1 MKKFPDSALY
11 FLIFL
16 LSVSLFYHFTVS
28 IPKLPIAGTDF
39 TAFLTGA
46 QMIKE
51 GKGKLLY
58 DLKSQRATQQEI
70 IKPIWPYEKR
80 LLPFRSLPFVGFFFL
95 SFSYFNLILSY
106 KLFVVF
112 NLVLLFLFIL
122 LSTRLFEA
130 INKSKA
136 WLLIPLVYIPVLHT
150 LVQGQISL
158 ILTLNLLFIYQFIKL
173 KKSFI
178 AGILYS
184 LLLLKPQY
192 LIIFPFLFILTKNK
206 HRFISGALLS
216 FSILLLIS
224 GWVSGPAALLNYPAF
239 ILSTENPHH
248 RTYANHMG
256 SLNSLLSLP
265 FLSLSPFSILIFN
278 GLLYLFFLVLFIQR
292 YRLIGFEQSF
302 AAAVLLSML
311 FAIHVLS
318 PDWALLLI
326 PTYLMTNQSLTKNDH
341 KAIPI
346 LVFSVIF
353 ISTSALFSN
362 RMVAVIFLVF
372 LAIILLFY
380 QPIKNIESVTKK
392 NQWRIS

>member
-1 MKKFPDSALY
+1 MIY
-11 FLIFL
+11 
-16 LSVSLFYHFTVS
+16 LS
-28 IPKLPIAGTDF
+28 I
-39 TAFLTGA
+39 
-46 QMIKE
+46 
-51 GKGKLLY
+51 
-58 DLKSQRATQQEI
+58 
-70 IKPIWPYEKR
+70 
-80 LLPFRSLPFVGFFFL
+80 
-95 SFSYFNLILSY
+95 
-106 KLFVVF
+106 
-112 NLVLLFLFIL
+112 LFLFIL